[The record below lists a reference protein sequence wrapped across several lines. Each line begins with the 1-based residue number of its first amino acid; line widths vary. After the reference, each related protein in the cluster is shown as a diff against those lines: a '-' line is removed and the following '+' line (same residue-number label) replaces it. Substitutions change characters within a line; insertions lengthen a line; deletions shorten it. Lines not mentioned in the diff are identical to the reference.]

1 MANSVLSIFS
11 FNDLSKELSN
21 EPYTYSQKEEVL
33 EKLNNLQFTL
43 ENYLMDEDEELKY
56 VDDVIFF
63 INDLDKSLSTPV
75 KNKLN
80 NIIYKLKTT
89 KK

>member
-43 ENYLMDEDEELKY
+43 ENYLMDGDEELKY

-80 NIIYKLKTT
+80 NITYKLKTT

>member
-43 ENYLMDEDEELKY
+43 ENYLMDGDEELKY